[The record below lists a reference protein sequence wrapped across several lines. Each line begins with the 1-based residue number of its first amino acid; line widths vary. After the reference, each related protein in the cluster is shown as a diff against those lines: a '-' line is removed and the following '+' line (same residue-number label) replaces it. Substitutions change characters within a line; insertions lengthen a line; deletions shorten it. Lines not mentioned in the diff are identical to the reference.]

1 MMSTS
6 SSMLPTTPIGKQQV
20 IDLKAGAI
28 LRENA
33 RKSGQFF
40 GCPLSVVLVLII
52 LIKCLFISFWII
64 REYETFD
71 FRCSAWGGGGQIV
84 DSMYRTKRWI
94 NFYGFSQNSNP
105 KKLNKNWNDGD
116 GDYDY
121 AGEGDAEPMMRK
133 KRWINLNGYSQNSNP
148 KKQNKNWNDGDGE
161 GNYDY
166 AGEGNAEPMI
176 RKKRMAQYE
185 KSDPRKFSKTP
196 DDDDDDNSKTDVINK
211 EKKKKKPLYGR
222 STSTSTDIHPPK
234 IDPRLDFGPLP
245 PNFQRRIDS
254 NHIPDVGEDEDD
266 LPMTT
271 MVTLTNT
278 QIVQLSGE
286 DTGVVKMK
294 TIRNRVEKVGSDE
307 EQFIEIDIANAPRIY
322 VSKIKS
328 RHGGEEEEQFDL
340 LKELKKD
347 EEAKEEKKKK
357 KKGKGLKNAK
367 KLAATENPKT
377 EVNTTSSETSTTTTK
392 KPKGKGLKKLK
403 KQKTSPGEEVTKL
416 PRHLVGKSSS
426 MGPTTPK
433 PKSSWING
441 VVDPQDPMFSNQGQ
455 IRGYP
460 MQKASKKPS
469 TTTMRALTSEEEKE
483 NLKISE
489 STRMM
494 WDMDELKYTTFLAP
508 KTTEQTKMV
517 EENTN
522 RGEDVKF
529 KTTDSEGVPKMVTS
543 STTTTTTEKPLPGGM
558 SKHEWEQ
565 KKEEFEAYTPSI
577 LTSDLQP
584 SHSGKSSHSEVS
596 APYHVHLPSAPTTS
610 TSSPNVPN
618 FHFIPP
624 SSEAPYYVE
633 VNDADTETIY
643 VKDVTPMFRNAFMG
657 QDQQETT
664 TRPYDPLHLEMEIA
678 KLKESSTCLA
688 RMAFDVWCL
697 FVLFSSVLFIM
708 GICVP
713 RWSLF
718 VLHIVFDFLF
728 LVVGFVTS
736 LTIAFMS
743 SIMYF
748 LIDEM
753 TSDSLF
759 EFLLV
764 AFVIDIILILYS
776 IIVGISYRCCCRL
789 VDNTIKE
796 TSINYSVSSNG
807 EPV

>member
-1 MMSTS
+1 MPPNVLK
-6 SSMLPTTPIGKQQV
+6 LPKFS
-20 IDLKAGAI
+20 
-28 LRENA
+28 
-33 RKSGQFF
+33 RKGGQFY
-40 GCPLSVVLVLII
+40 GCPLTVVLVLII

-71 FRCSAWGGGGQIV
+71 FRCTAWNGGGQIV
-84 DSMYRTKRWI
+84 DSMYRAKRWT
-94 NFYGFSQNSNP
+94 FQGTLEEDS
-105 KKLNKNWNDGD
+105 KKKEKGMN
-116 GDYDY
+116 DYDY
-121 AGEGDAEPMMRK
+121 AGEGDATPTDTRRK
-133 KRWINLNGYSQNSNP
+133 RQVH
-148 KKQNKNWNDGDGE
+148 
-161 GNYDY
+161 
-166 AGEGNAEPMI
+166 
-176 RKKRMAQYE
+176 YE

-222 STSTSTDIHPPK
+222 STATSTDLHPPK

-254 NHIPDVGEDEDD
+254 NHIPDIGDESDDD

-286 DTGVVKMK
+286 ETGVVKMK

-347 EEAKEEKKKK
+347 SVSQNLKEEKKKK
-357 KKGKGLKNAK
+357 KKGKGLKKAK
-367 KLAATENPKT
+367 KLAQNSTETP
-377 EVNTTSSETSTTTTK
+377 ETTTVEVTTR
-392 KPKGKGLKKLK
+392 KPKSKGKGLKKLK
-403 KQKTSPGEEVTKL
+403 KSHQKNATNSEEVTKI

-426 MGPTTPK
+426 LGPTTPK

-441 VVDPQDPMFSNQGQ
+441 VVDPQDPKFSNQGQ

-460 MQKASKKPS
+460 MQKASRKPQA
-469 TTTMRALTSEEEKE
+469 TTQKTLISDSADDPEEIK
-483 NLKISE
+483 LSE
-489 STRMM
+489 STRLM

-508 KTTEQTKMV
+508 KTTEMTKMAD
-517 EENTN
+517 EDLSLN

-529 KTTDSEGVPKMVTS
+529 KLDSEVVGTS
-543 STTTTTTEKPLPGGM
+543 STTTTSTTERPIPGGM

-565 KKEEFEAYTPSI
+565 KKEAFEAYTPSI
-577 LTSDLQP
+577 LASDLQP
-584 SHSGKSSHSEVS
+584 SHSGNSQISHSS
-596 APYHVHLPSAPTTS
+596 GHSPYHVHMPSAPTTS
-610 TSSPNVPN
+610 TPSPNIPN

-643 VKDVTPMFRNAFMG
+643 VKDVTPMFRNAFVG
-657 QDQQETT
+657 QEEGQETT

-678 KLKESSTCLA
+678 KLKESSVCLA

-697 FVLFSSVLFIM
+697 FVLFSSIPFIM
-708 GICVP
+708 GTCVP

-728 LVVGFVTS
+728 LVVGFVSS
-736 LTIAFMS
+736 LTIAIMS

-748 LIDEM
+748 LIEEM

-764 AFVIDIILILYS
+764 AFVIDIVLVLYS
-776 IIVGISYRCCCRL
+776 VIVGIAYRCCCRL
-789 VDNTIKE
+789 VDNSIKE
-796 TSINYSVSSNG
+796 QGVNYSVTSNG

>member
-20 IDLKAGAI
+20 IDMKAGAI
-28 LRENA
+28 LRDNA
-33 RKSGQFF
+33 RKRSGQFY
-40 GCPLSVVLVLII
+40 GCPLTVVLTLII
-52 LIKCLFISFWII
+52 SIKCFFIVAWIY
-64 REYETFD
+64 REYGNFD
-71 FRCSAWGGGGQIV
+71 FRCTAWNGQIA
-84 DSMYRTKRWI
+84 DSMYRSRRWTLT
-94 NFYGFSQNSNP
+94 YSMDDEKS
-105 KKLNKNWNDGD
+105 KKDKELT
-116 GDYDY
+116 DYDY
-121 AGEGDAEPMMRK
+121 AGEQDALP
-133 KRWINLNGYSQNSNP
+133 
-148 KKQNKNWNDGDGE
+148 DT
-161 GNYDY
+161 
-166 AGEGNAEPMI
+166 
-176 RKKRMAQYE
+176 RKKRMVHYE

-196 DDDDDDNSKTDVINK
+196 EDDDDDDNAKTDVINK

-222 STSTSTDIHPPK
+222 STSTSTDLHPPK

-254 NHIPDVGEDEDD
+254 NHIPDISDNDNGDDD

-278 QIVQLSGE
+278 QIIPLSGE
-286 DTGVVKMK
+286 ESGVVKMK

-328 RHGGEEEEQFDL
+328 RHGGDEEEHFDL

-347 EEAKEEKKKK
+347 SENLEKNKKTK
-357 KKGKGLKNAK
+357 KKGKGLKKAK
-367 KLAATENPKT
+367 KLLAESQNS
-377 EVNTTSSETSTTTTK
+377 TTPESTTTK

-403 KQKTSPGEEVTKL
+403 KQQKTTNPSEEVTKL

-426 MGPTTPK
+426 LGPTTPR

-441 VVDPQDPMFSNQGQ
+441 VVDPSDPKFSNQGQ

-460 MQKASKKPS
+460 MQKASKKPFS
-469 TTTMRALTSEEEKE
+469 TTPKPSSGDSEEDKEKIK
-483 NLKISE
+483 LSE

-508 KTTEQTKMV
+508 KTTEQTKIDEA
-517 EENTN
+517 EEDLN

-529 KTTDSEGVPKMVTS
+529 KVDSEVA
-543 STTTTTTEKPLPGGM
+543 TTTTKAIMATTTEKPLPGGI
-558 SKHEWEQ
+558 SRKEWDQ
-565 KKEEFEAYTPSI
+565 KKEAFEAYTPSI
-577 LTSDLQP
+577 LSTDLQP
-584 SHSGKSSHSEVS
+584 SHSGNS
-596 APYHVHLPSAPTTS
+596 AASPYHVQLPDHPPTTS
-610 TSSPNVPN
+610 TSSPS

-643 VKDVTPMFRNAFMG
+643 VKDVTPMFRNAFVAPNDM
-657 QDQQETT
+657 ETT

-678 KLKESSTCLA
+678 KLKESSVCLA
-688 RMAFDVWCL
+688 RMAFDIWCI
-697 FVLFSSVLFIM
+697 FVLFSSVPFVM
-708 GICVP
+708 GIFVP

-728 LVVGFVTS
+728 LVVAFVSS
-736 LTIAFMS
+736 LTIAIMS

-748 LIDEM
+748 LIEEM
-753 TSDSLF
+753 TSDLLF

-764 AFVIDIILILYS
+764 AFVIDIVLVLYS
-776 IIVGISYRCCCRL
+776 VIVGIAYRCCCRI

-796 TSINYSVSSNG
+796 QSVNYSVSSNG
-807 EPV
+807 DPV